1 MIKVRG
7 LVKAFNGKKVLNG
20 IDFDVAQGESCVV
33 IGRSGCGKSVLLKH
47 LIGLFLPDQGQIWID
62 GRQTIA
68 LSKRERYELRLKFGM
83 LFQGAALFDS
93 LTVAENVAFALRE
106 HSSLS
111 AKQIDERVKEALEWV
126 GLRGIERMNPEEL
139 SGGMKKRVGLARAIV
154 MKPEILL
161 FDEPTSGLD
170 PVTADAINRLM
181 IQLNSRL
188 KITSVAV
195 THDMASAYRLASRIC
210 MLHEGRI
217 CFSGNPEE
225 IKKTTDPVVRGFI
238 TGRSEESIRIEGER

>member
-1 MIKVRG
+1 
-7 LVKAFNGKKVLNG
+7 
-20 IDFDVAQGESCVV
+20 
-33 IGRSGCGKSVLLKH
+33 
-47 LIGLFLPDQGQIWID
+47 
-62 GRQTIA
+62 
-68 LSKRERYELRLKFGM
+68 
-83 LFQGAALFDS
+83 
-93 LTVAENVAFALRE
+93 
-106 HSSLS
+106 
-111 AKQIDERVKEALEWV
+111 
-126 GLRGIERMNPEEL
+126 
-139 SGGMKKRVGLARAIV
+139 

>member
-20 IDFDVAQGESCVV
+20 IDFDVSQGESCVV

-93 LTVAENVAFALRE
+93 LTVAENVAFALGR
-106 HSSLS
+106 LS
-111 AKQIDERVKEALEWV
+111 
-126 GLRGIERMNPEEL
+126 
-139 SGGMKKRVGLARAIV
+139 
-154 MKPEILL
+154 
-161 FDEPTSGLD
+161 
-170 PVTADAINRLM
+170 
-181 IQLNSRL
+181 
-188 KITSVAV
+188 
-195 THDMASAYRLASRIC
+195 
-210 MLHEGRI
+210 
-217 CFSGNPEE
+217 
-225 IKKTTDPVVRGFI
+225 
-238 TGRSEESIRIEGER
+238 